1 MTIPLQITVR
11 EIPHSE
17 ALDALIRERAARLE
31 AFHPH
36 IMSCRVVVEIPHKH
50 KHQGKLF
57 NVRLDVTVPGHELV
71 INRDLHEDA
80 HVALRDAFDAAK
92 RRLEDIVRLQRGD
105 VKSHVPPTHGHVAR
119 LNSEQGFGFIE
130 TADGRELYFA
140 RDNVVHPGF
149 DQLHVGDEVQFVEEA
164 ADEGLQAKRVSV
176 GKHHFPG

>member
-1 MTIPLQITVR
+1 MTIPLQITIR
-11 EIPHSE
+11 DMAHSE
-17 ALDALIRERAARLE
+17 ALDASIREKAARLE
-31 AFHPH
+31 AFYPN

-57 NVRLDVTVPGHELV
+57 NVRVDVTVPGHELV
-71 INRDLHEDA
+71 FNRDLHEDV

-92 RRLEDIVRLQRGD
+92 RRLEDMVRVQRGD
-105 VKSHVPPTHGHVAR
+105 VKSHTPSAHGRVAR
-119 LNSEQGFGFIE
+119 IDGEQGFGFIE
-130 TADGRELYFA
+130 TSDGRELYFA

-149 DQLHVGDEVQFVEEA
+149 DQLRIGDEVQFVEEV